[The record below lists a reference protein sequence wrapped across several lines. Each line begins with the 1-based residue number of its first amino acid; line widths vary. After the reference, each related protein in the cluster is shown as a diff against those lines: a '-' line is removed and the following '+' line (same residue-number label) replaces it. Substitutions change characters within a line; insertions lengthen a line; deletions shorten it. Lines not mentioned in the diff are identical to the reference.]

1 MWPFVTVN
9 GRITSPIKKRE
20 EKKKTLFFFLSL
32 SPWME
37 YYFFFIAFNFS
48 FFFQYFHGGRDVT
61 G

>member
-20 EKKKTLFFFLSL
+20 EKKKPLLFFSL
-32 SPWME
+32 FHHGWSII
-37 YYFFFIAFNFS
+37 FFFIAFNFS

>member
-20 EKKKTLFFFLSL
+20 EKKNPFFSLSL